1 MGVGAWLWSAA
12 DDEQL
17 AQSAVLATAVTVVG
31 LAAALVLRRPAAIP
45 FAIALL
51 ASPYVAILALETDGL
66 DTAAPALAGALYLV
80 AELAYWSLELR
91 GHIADEAGTYLRRAA
106 VLLGLV
112 LTTVALGTG
121 LLVVV
126 EVVAARGAAVD
137 VLGTVAAVGAI
148 ALLALAAAARRTS

>member
-1 MGVGAWLWSAA
+1 M
-12 DDEQL
+12 
-17 AQSAVLATAVTVVG
+17 
-31 LAAALVLRRPAAIP
+31 
-45 FAIALL
+45 
-51 ASPYVAILALETDGL
+51 
-66 DTAAPALAGALYLV
+66 

-148 ALLALAAAARRTS
+148 ALLALAAARRTG